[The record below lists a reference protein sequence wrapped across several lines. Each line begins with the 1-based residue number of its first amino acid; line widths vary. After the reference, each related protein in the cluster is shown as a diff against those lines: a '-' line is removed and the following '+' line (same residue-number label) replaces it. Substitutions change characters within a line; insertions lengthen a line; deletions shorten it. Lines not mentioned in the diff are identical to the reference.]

1 MSQAQQKYDVSKEA
15 LTEALAEL
23 EEVYEKVDGY
33 KQRIIELEPKAE
45 ALTESESELKK
56 VRGELTVALAE
67 A

>member
-1 MSQAQQKYDVSKEA
+1 MSKEA

-45 ALTESESELKK
+45 ALTKSEKELEK
-56 VRGELTVALAE
+56 VRAELTVALA
-67 A
+67 